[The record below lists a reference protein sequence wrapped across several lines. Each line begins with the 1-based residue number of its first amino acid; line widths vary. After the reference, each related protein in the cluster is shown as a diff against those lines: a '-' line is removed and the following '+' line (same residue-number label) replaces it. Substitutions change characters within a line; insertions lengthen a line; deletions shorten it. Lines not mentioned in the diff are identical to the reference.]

1 MNLDLAIQN
10 TLKRS
15 PMEGA
20 MHGVL
25 SNFGAQ
31 YELRSYTEN
40 AELADQ
46 LFGDA
51 VAVTAPVGDS
61 QLSKAVIPDTGTFA
75 PAAQQSFNQTVTLNG
90 ARYIISYSTAGNN
103 YTLSQIQEAN
113 GLDRLVN
120 WFKSGG
126 KTQEATTVL
135 LTKYG
140 GDSGHRFLTAI
151 EESTLQDNLKNAVIS
166 QVLTNMSPEITA
178 VIQVPAQTEM
188 SLAGT
193 TPVSSQSFNSSSRS
207 NVMEMDLASEYRGV
221 RKLKSDHFMG
231 DTIVPS
237 PLSHLHSGML
247 RNAEGFNQNPVGQHI
262 APPTKLA
269 GAPRKNSRSL

>member
-40 AELADQ
+40 AGLADQ
-46 LFGDA
+46 LFGDR
-51 VAVTAPVGDS
+51 VGITAPVGDS
-61 QLSKAVIPDTGTFA
+61 QLSKAVLPEDATFA
-75 PAAQQSFNQTVTLNG
+75 PPTMQGFNQVLNINGETYTV
-90 ARYIISYSTAGNN
+90 SYATANNNFSLTKLRPSTGF
-103 YTLSQIQEAN
+103 
-113 GLDRLVN
+113 DRFVN

-126 KTQEATTVL
+126 KDTDSSTVL
-135 LTKYG
+135 ITKYG
-140 GDSGHRFLTAI
+140 GDSGHRFLTSV
-151 EESTLQDNLKNAVIS
+151 EESDLNDDVKNAVIS
-166 QVLTNMSPEITA
+166 EVLANMSPEITA
-178 VIQVPAQTEM
+178 VIQVPSQTEM

-193 TPVSSQSFNSSSRS
+193 SPVSSQSMNQS

-221 RKLKSDHFMG
+221 QKLKSDHFMG
-231 DTIVPS
+231 DTIVPT
-237 PLSHLHSGML
+237 PLSHIQSGML

>member
-1 MNLDLAIQN
+1 MNLDLAITN

-40 AELADQ
+40 AGLAEQ
-46 LFGDA
+46 LFGDQ
-51 VAVTAPVGDS
+51 VAVTAPIGDA
-61 QLSKAVIPDTGTFA
+61 QLSKTILPTDSTFSPKTTDSFIRPLSIGDENLLVSFDSVNNNWTLARVVPTTGMDKF
-75 PAAQQSFNQTVTLNG
+75 
-90 ARYIISYSTAGNN
+90 
-103 YTLSQIQEAN
+103 
-113 GLDRLVN
+113 VN
-120 WFKSGG
+120 WFKNGG
-126 KTQEATTVL
+126 KSEDATTVVI
-135 LTKYG
+135 TKYG

-151 EESTLQDNLKNAVIS
+151 SDSSLSEPIKDQVIS
-166 QVLTNMSPEITA
+166 EVLAQMSPNITS
-178 VIQVPAQTEM
+178 VIRTPAQTEM
-188 SLAGT
+188 SIAGP
-193 TPVSSQSFNSSSRS
+193 TPISSQGFNQS

-231 DTIVPS
+231 DAIIPVP
-237 PLSHLHSGML
+237 LTHMQSGAF

-269 GAPRKNSRSL
+269 GAPRRNSRSL

>member
-40 AELADQ
+40 AGLADQ
-46 LFGDA
+46 LFGDK
-51 VAVTAPVGDS
+51 VAVTAPVGDE
-61 QLSKAVIPDTGTFA
+61 QLSKAVLPDNATFA
-75 PAAQQSFNQTVTLNG
+75 PPAQSSFTQTFNLNG
-90 ARYIISYSTAGNN
+90 ATYIVTYSNDNNN
-103 YTLSQIQEAN
+103 YTLSQVQEAS
-113 GLDRLVN
+113 GFDRFVN

-126 KTQEATTVL
+126 KSQETSTVL
-135 LTKYG
+135 ITKYG
-140 GDSGHRFLTAI
+140 GDSGHRFLTAV
-151 EESTLQDNLKNAVIS
+151 EESTLQDNVKNAIIS
-166 QVLTNMSPEITA
+166 EVLTNMSPEITA
-178 VIQVPAQTEM
+178 VIQVPSQTEM

-193 TPVSSQSFNSSSRS
+193 SPVSSQSMNQS

-221 RKLKSDHFMG
+221 QKLKSDHFMG
-231 DTIVPS
+231 DTIVPT
-237 PLSHLHSGML
+237 PLSHIQSGML

>member
-40 AELADQ
+40 AKLADQ
-46 LFGDA
+46 LFGDT
-51 VAVTAPVGDS
+51 VAVTAPVGDT
-61 QLSKAVIPDTGTFA
+61 QLSKAVIPADGTFA
-75 PAAQQSFNQTVTLNG
+75 PEAQQSFTQTVSLNG
-90 ARYIISYSTAGNN
+90 ATYIISYSNDNNN
-103 YTLSQIQEAN
+103 YTLSQVQPTT
-113 GLDRLVN
+113 GFDRFVN

-135 LTKYG
+135 VTKYG

-178 VIQVPAQTEM
+178 VIQVPSQTEM

-193 TPVSSQSFNSSSRS
+193 SPVSSQSMNQS

-221 RKLKSDHFMG
+221 QKLKSDHFMG
-231 DTIVPS
+231 DTIVPT

>member
-40 AELADQ
+40 AGLADQ
-46 LFGDA
+46 LFGDR
-51 VAVTAPVGDS
+51 VGITAPVGDE
-61 QLSKAVIPDTGTFA
+61 QLSKAVLPDDATFA
-75 PAAQQSFNQTVTLNG
+75 PPAMQGFSQVLNINGETYTV
-90 ARYIISYSTAGNN
+90 SYATANNNFSLTKLRPSTGF
-103 YTLSQIQEAN
+103 
-113 GLDRLVN
+113 DRFVN

-126 KTQEATTVL
+126 KDTDTSTVL
-135 LTKYG
+135 ITKYG
-140 GDSGHRFLTAI
+140 GDSGHRFLTSV
-151 EESTLQDNLKNAVIS
+151 EESDLNDDVKNAVIS
-166 QVLTNMSPEITA
+166 EVLANMSPEITA
-178 VIQVPAQTEM
+178 VIQVPSQTEM

-193 TPVSSQSFNSSSRS
+193 SPVSSQSMNQS

-221 RKLKSDHFMG
+221 QKLKSDHFMG
-231 DTIVPS
+231 DTIVPT
-237 PLSHLHSGML
+237 PLSHIQSGML

>member
-40 AELADQ
+40 AGLADQ
-46 LFGDA
+46 LFGDR
-51 VAVTAPVGDS
+51 VGITAPVGDS
-61 QLSKAVIPDTGTFA
+61 QLSKAVLPDDATFA
-75 PAAQQSFNQTVTLNG
+75 PSTMQGFNQVLNINGETYTV
-90 ARYIISYSTAGNN
+90 SYATANNNFSLSKLRPSTGF
-103 YTLSQIQEAN
+103 
-113 GLDRLVN
+113 DRFVN

-126 KTQEATTVL
+126 KDTDTSTVL
-135 LTKYG
+135 ITKYG
-140 GDSGHRFLTAI
+140 GDSGHRFLSSV
-151 EESTLQDNLKNAVIS
+151 EESDLHDDVKNAVIS
-166 QVLTNMSPEITA
+166 EVLANMSPEITA
-178 VIQVPAQTEM
+178 VIQVPSQTEM

-193 TPVSSQSFNSSSRS
+193 SPVSSQSMNQS

-221 RKLKSDHFMG
+221 QKLKSDHFMG
-231 DTIVPS
+231 DTIVPT
-237 PLSHLHSGML
+237 PLSHIQSGML

>member
-40 AELADQ
+40 AGLADQ
-46 LFGDA
+46 LFGDS
-51 VAVTAPVGDS
+51 VAVTAPVGDA
-61 QLSKAVIPDTGTFA
+61 QLSKTVLPDDATFA
-75 PAAQQSFNQTVTLNG
+75 PPAVQGFNQTLNIG
-90 ARYIISYSTAGNN
+90 GETYTVSYTTDNN
-103 YTLSQIQEAN
+103 NWTLSRVVPTT
-113 GLDRLVN
+113 GFDKFVN
-120 WFKSGG
+120 WFKNGG
-126 KTQEATTVL
+126 KNEDATVVL
-135 LTKYG
+135 VTKYG
-140 GDSGHRFLTAI
+140 GDSGHRFLTAVENADLG
-151 EESTLQDNLKNAVIS
+151 EEVRDQVIS
-166 QVLTNMSPEITA
+166 EVLAQMSPDITA
-178 VIQVPAQTEM
+178 VIQVPAQTEL

-193 TPVSSQSFNSSSRS
+193 SPVSSQSMNQS

-221 RKLKSDHFMG
+221 QKLRSDHFMG
-231 DTIVPS
+231 DTIVPT
-237 PLSHLHSGML
+237 PLSHIQSGKL

>member
-46 LFGDA
+46 LFGDQ
-51 VAVTAPVGDS
+51 VAITAPIGDA
-61 QLSKAVIPDTGTFA
+61 QLSKVVLPDNGTFA
-75 PAAQQSFNQTVTLNG
+75 PPTTASFSQTINIGGENLVVSYNTDNNNWTL
-90 ARYIISYSTAGNN
+90 ARIVPTTGI
-103 YTLSQIQEAN
+103 
-113 GLDRLVN
+113 DKLVN
-120 WFKSGG
+120 WFKNGG
-126 KTQEATTVL
+126 KSEDASTVVI
-135 LTKYG
+135 TKYG
-140 GDSGHRFLTAI
+140 GDSGHRFLTAVENSQLSNSI
-151 EESTLQDNLKNAVIS
+151 KDQVIS
-166 QVLTNMSPEITA
+166 EVLAQMSPNITA
-178 VIQVPAQTEM
+178 VIQVPAQTEL
-188 SLAGT
+188 SLAG
-193 TPVSSQSFNSSSRS
+193 PSPISSQSFNQS

-221 RKLKSDHFMG
+221 KKLKSDHFMG
-231 DTIVPS
+231 DAIIPVP
-237 PLSHLHSGML
+237 LTQMHSGAL

-269 GAPRKNSRSL
+269 GAPRRNSRSL

>member
-40 AELADQ
+40 AGLADQ
-46 LFGDA
+46 LFGDS
-51 VAVTAPVGDS
+51 VAVTAPVGDA
-61 QLSKAVIPDTGTFA
+61 QLSKTVLPDDATFA
-75 PAAQQSFNQTVTLNG
+75 PPAVQGFNQTLNIGGETYTVSYTTDNNNWSLSRVVPVTG
-90 ARYIISYSTAGNN
+90 F
-103 YTLSQIQEAN
+103 
-113 GLDRLVN
+113 DKFVN
-120 WFKSGG
+120 WFKNGG
-126 KTQEATTVL
+126 KSEDANVVIV
-135 LTKYG
+135 TKYG
-140 GDSGHRFLTAI
+140 GDAGHRFLTAI
-151 EESTLQDNLKNAVIS
+151 EGAELTDSVKDQVIS
-166 QVLTNMSPEITA
+166 EVLAHMSPDITA
-178 VIQVPAQTEM
+178 VIQVPAQTEL

-193 TPVSSQSFNSSSRS
+193 TPVSSQSLNQS

-221 RKLKSDHFMG
+221 QKLRSDHFMG
-231 DTIVPS
+231 DTIVPT
-237 PLSHLHSGML
+237 PLSHIQSGML

>member
-40 AELADQ
+40 AGLAEQ
-46 LFGDA
+46 LFGDS

-61 QLSKAVIPDTGTFA
+61 QLSKAVLPDDSTFA
-75 PAAQQSFNQTVTLNG
+75 PATQQSFSQVVTMNG
-90 ARYIISYSTAGNN
+90 MTYNISYSTDNNN
-103 YTLSQIQEAN
+103 YTLSQVLPAS
-113 GLDRLVN
+113 GFDRFVN

-126 KTQEATTVL
+126 KSQEASTVL
-135 LTKYG
+135 ITKYG

-151 EESTLQDNLKNAVIS
+151 EESTLEDNLKNAVIS

-193 TPVSSQSFNSSSRS
+193 SPVSAQSMNQS

-221 RKLKSDHFMG
+221 QKLKSDHFMG
-231 DTIVPS
+231 DTIVPT
-237 PLSHLHSGML
+237 PLSHIHSGML

>member
-40 AELADQ
+40 AQLADQ

-75 PAAQQSFNQTVTLNG
+75 PAAQQSFTQTVTLNG

-178 VIQVPAQTEM
+178 VIQV
-188 SLAGT
+188 
-193 TPVSSQSFNSSSRS
+193 
-207 NVMEMDLASEYRGV
+207 RGV
-221 RKLKSDHFMG
+221 KKLKSDHFMG
-231 DTIVPS
+231 DAIVPS

>member
-46 LFGDA
+46 LFGDQ
-51 VAVTAPVGDS
+51 VAITAPVGDA
-61 QLSKAVIPDTGTFA
+61 QLSKVVLPDEGTFA
-75 PAAQQSFNQTVTLNG
+75 PPSTASFSQTLNIG
-90 ARYIISYSTAGNN
+90 GENLVVSYNTDNNNWTLARIVPT
-103 YTLSQIQEAN
+103 N
-113 GLDRLVN
+113 GIDKLVN
-120 WFKSGG
+120 WFKNGG
-126 KTQEATTVL
+126 KSEEATTVVI
-135 LTKYG
+135 TKYG

-151 EESTLQDNLKNAVIS
+151 ENSQLSNTIKDQVIS
-166 QVLTNMSPEITA
+166 EVLAQMSPNITA

-193 TPVSSQSFNSSSRS
+193 SPVSSQSFNQS

-221 RKLKSDHFMG
+221 KKLKSDHFMG
-231 DTIVPS
+231 DTIIPV
-237 PLSHLHSGML
+237 PLSHMHSGAL
-247 RNAEGFNQNPVGQHI
+247 RNAEGFNQNPVGKHI

-269 GAPRKNSRSL
+269 GAPPKNSRSL

>member
-40 AELADQ
+40 AGLADQ
-46 LFGDA
+46 LFGDR
-51 VAVTAPVGDS
+51 VGITAPVGDS
-61 QLSKAVIPDTGTFA
+61 QLSKAVLPEDATFA
-75 PAAQQSFNQTVTLNG
+75 PPTMEGFNQVLNINGETYTV
-90 ARYIISYSTAGNN
+90 SYATANNNFSLTKLRPSTGF
-103 YTLSQIQEAN
+103 
-113 GLDRLVN
+113 DRFVN

-126 KTQEATTVL
+126 KDTDSSTVL
-135 LTKYG
+135 ITKYG
-140 GDSGHRFLTAI
+140 GDSGHRFLTSV
-151 EESTLQDNLKNAVIS
+151 EESDLNDDVKNAVIS
-166 QVLTNMSPEITA
+166 EVLANMSPEITA
-178 VIQVPAQTEM
+178 VIQVPSQTEM

-193 TPVSSQSFNSSSRS
+193 SPVSSQSMNQS

-221 RKLKSDHFMG
+221 QKLKSDHFMG
-231 DTIVPS
+231 DTIVPT
-237 PLSHLHSGML
+237 PLSHIQSGML